1 MAYYILC
8 IHVNED
14 NWTSISLFIL
24 LHFLFSFTV
33 LGWMFGNY

>member
-24 LHFLFSFTV
+24 LHFFVFFYGIRLDV
-33 LGWMFGNY
+33 W